1 MKRAF
6 ALLLLVALPAFAVP
20 ERWYEAYNRGVNA
33 VRSKNY
39 EAAAEALGRAVAEMP
54 AESAA
59 ARARN
64 EIFTYTP
71 HFWLGIVKF
80 NLGDIDGSLREW
92 KISEDQGVV
101 QNTPY
106 YAQLRDWVARAN
118 VEKQRRTEN
127 AAGDSKREANTAV
140 GKAVSAQMDAVAAG
154 ADRSDAYR
162 AAQRK
167 LQEALDTNA
176 KAGVDI
182 RSYKRAADLAS
193 QAREM
198 FVGAA
203 DEAKKQKAARPPAV
217 ARQVQPQPQPKP
229 VEIAVPFEPPP
240 APVPATVA
248 VVPAPQPP
256 PQPAPQ
262 PAPAV
267 ESEALVS
274 ARLAVQNYRRRLIDA
289 HLPTTEAQKL
299 DRQLAGKPDEK
310 TIARVAEQ
318 VALNE
323 KKLDKPKEV
332 EVTAARPPA
341 DPRSELEAAYRAF
354 AAGELA
360 ASDQLLSRLVGSDA
374 GAEAYLLRGCARY
387 TQAMLSRN
395 REALLAAAAAD
406 FRSALKLNR
415 ALRLDRRAFSPK
427 LVAYFDQVRSS
438 S

>member
-1 MKRAF
+1 MKRALL
-6 ALLLLVALPAFAVP
+6 LLLLVALPAFAAP
-20 ERWYEAYNRGVNA
+20 EKWYEAYNRGVNA

-71 HFWLGIVKF
+71 HFWLGIAKF
-80 NLGDIDGSLREW
+80 NLGDIDGALREW
-92 KISEDQGVV
+92 RISEEQGVV

-127 AAGDSKREANTAV
+127 AAGDSKREANAAV

-154 ADRSDAYR
+154 ADRSDGYR

-167 LQEALDTNA
+167 LKEALDTNA

-182 RSYKRAADLAS
+182 RSYKRAADLAT
-193 QAREM
+193 QARDL

-217 ARQVQPQPQPKP
+217 ARQVPPPQPQPKP

-240 APVPATVA
+240 QPAPVA
-248 VVPAPQPP
+248 VVPAPQP
-256 PQPAPQ
+256 APE
-262 PAPAV
+262 V

-289 HLPTTEAQKL
+289 GLPTAEAQKL

-310 TIARVAEQ
+310 TIARVVEQ
-318 VALNE
+318 VARKEEALN
-323 KKLDKPKEV
+323 KPKLV

-341 DPRSELEAAYRAF
+341 DPRAELEAAYRAF

-360 ASDQLLSRLVGSDA
+360 ASDQLLSRLVASDA
-374 GAEAYLLRGCARY
+374 KAEAYLLRGCARY

-395 REALLAAAAAD
+395 RDALLAAAAAD

-415 ALRLDRRAFSPK
+415 ALRLDRAAFSPK
-427 LVAYFDQVRSS
+427 LVAYFDGLR
-438 S
+438 

>member
-1 MKRAF
+1 MKRALVI
-6 ALLLLVALPAFAVP
+6 LLLLALPAFAAL

-33 VRSKNY
+33 VRAKNY

-54 AESAA
+54 SESAA

-71 HFWLGIVKF
+71 HFWLGIAKF
-80 NLGDIDGSLREW
+80 NLGDIDGALREW
-92 KISEDQGVV
+92 KISEEQGVV

-127 AAGDSKREANTAV
+127 AAGDSKREANAAV

-182 RSYKRAADLAS
+182 RSYKRAADLAT

-217 ARQVQPQPQPKP
+217 ARVQPQPQPKP
-229 VEIAVPFEPPP
+229 VEIPVPFEPPP
-240 APVPATVA
+240 APVPAPVA
-248 VVPAPQPP
+248 VAPVPQ

-262 PAPAV
+262 PAPVV

-289 HLPTTEAQKL
+289 HLPTAEAQKL
-299 DRQLAGKPDEK
+299 DRQLAGTPDEK
-310 TIARVAEQ
+310 TIARVVEQ
-318 VALNE
+318 VALKVKE
-323 KKLDKPKEV
+323 LDKPKEV

-341 DPRSELEAAYRAF
+341 DPRAELEAAYRAF

-395 REALLAAAAAD
+395 RDAMLAAAAAD

>member
-1 MKRAF
+1 MKPAL
-6 ALLLLVALPAFAVP
+6 ALLLLVALPAFAAP

-71 HFWLGIVKF
+71 HFWLGIAKF
-80 NLGDIDGSLREW
+80 NLGDVDGALREW
-92 KISEDQGVV
+92 RTSEEQGVV

-127 AAGDSKREANTAV
+127 AAGDSKREANAAV

-154 ADRSDAYR
+154 ADRTDAYR

-167 LQEALDTNA
+167 LQEALDTNG

-182 RSYKRAADLAS
+182 RSYKRAADLAV

-240 APVPATVA
+240 APVPVA
-248 VVPAPQPP
+248 AIAPPPQPQ

-262 PAPAV
+262 PAPVV

-274 ARLAVQNYRRRLIDA
+274 ARLAVQNYRRRLLDA
-289 HLPTTEAQKL
+289 HLPTAEAQKL

-318 VALNE
+318 VALKE
-323 KKLDKPKEV
+323 KELTKPKLV
-332 EVTAARPPA
+332 EVTAARPAANPRA
-341 DPRSELEAAYRAF
+341 DLEAAYRAF
-354 AAGELA
+354 AAGELTS
-360 ASDQLLSRLVGSDA
+360 SDQLLSRLLGSDA

-395 REALLAAAAAD
+395 RDALLAAAAAD

-415 ALRLDRRAFSPK
+415 ALRLDRAAFSPK
-427 LVAYFDQVRSS
+427 LVAYFDQVRRSS

>member
-1 MKRAF
+1 MKRAL
-6 ALLLLVALPAFAVP
+6 ALLLLVALPALAAP

-39 EAAAEALGRAVAEMP
+39 EAAAEALGRAAAEMP
-54 AESAA
+54 GESAA

-71 HFWLGIVKF
+71 HFWLGIAKF
-80 NLGDIDGSLREW
+80 NLGDIDGALREW
-92 KISEDQGVV
+92 RISEEQGVV

-127 AAGDSKREANTAV
+127 AAGDSKREANAAV

-154 ADRSDAYR
+154 ADRTDAYR

-167 LQEALDTNA
+167 LQEALDTNG

-182 RSYKRAADLAS
+182 RSYKRAADLAV

-240 APVPATVA
+240 APVPVA
-248 VVPAPQPP
+248 AIAPP
-256 PQPAPQ
+256 PQPQPRPAPQ
-262 PAPAV
+262 PAPVV

-274 ARLAVQNYRRRLIDA
+274 ARLAVQNYRRRLLDA
-289 HLPTTEAQKL
+289 HLPTAEAQKL

-318 VALNE
+318 VALKE
-323 KKLDKPKEV
+323 KELTKPKVV
-332 EVTAARPPA
+332 EVTATRPPA
-341 DPRSELEAAYRAF
+341 NPRADLEAAYRAF
-354 AAGELA
+354 AAGELTS
-360 ASDQLLSRLVGSDA
+360 SDQLLSRLVGSDA
-374 GAEAYLLRGCARY
+374 GAEAYLLRGCARF

-395 REALLAAAAAD
+395 RDALLAAAAAD

-415 ALRLDRRAFSPK
+415 ALRLDRAAFSPK
-427 LVAYFDQVRSS
+427 LVAYFDQVRRSS

>member
-1 MKRAF
+1 MKRALI
-6 ALLLLVALPAFAVP
+6 LLLLLALPAFAAP
-20 ERWYEAYNRGVNA
+20 EKWYEAYNRGVNA
-33 VRSKNY
+33 VRSKNF
-39 EAAAEALGRAVAEMP
+39 EAAAEALGRAITEMP
-54 AESAA
+54 AESGA

-71 HFWLGIVKF
+71 HFWLGIAKF
-80 NLGDIDGSLREW
+80 HLGDLDGALREW
-92 KISEDQGVV
+92 RISEEQGVV

-127 AAGDSKREANTAV
+127 AAGDSKREANAAV

-154 ADRSDAYR
+154 ADRTDAYR

-182 RSYKRAADLAS
+182 RSYKRAADLAA

-203 DEAKKQKAARPPAV
+203 DDAKRQKAARPPAV
-217 ARQVQPQPQPKP
+217 ARVQPQPQPKP
-229 VEIAVPFEPPP
+229 VEIPVPFEPPP
-240 APVPATVA
+240 APVPAPVA
-248 VVPAPQPP
+248 VVRAPQPQ

-262 PAPAV
+262 PAPVV

-289 HLPTTEAQKL
+289 HLPTAEAQKL

-310 TIARVAEQ
+310 TIARVTEQ
-318 VALNE
+318 VARKERELT
-323 KKLDKPKEV
+323 KPKLV

-341 DPRSELEAAYRAF
+341 DPRAELEAAYRAF

-360 ASDQLLSRLVGSDA
+360 ASEQLLSRLVGSNA

-395 REALLAAAAAD
+395 RDAMLDAAAAD

-415 ALRLDRRAFSPK
+415 ALRLDQAAFSPK
-427 LVAYFDQVRSS
+427 LVAYFDQVRRSS
-438 S
+438 

>member
-6 ALLLLVALPAFAVP
+6 ALLVFLALPALAAP

-39 EAAAEALGRAVAEMP
+39 EAAAEALGRAVGEMP

-71 HFWLGIVKF
+71 HFWLGIAKF
-80 NLGDIDGSLREW
+80 NLGDVDGALREW
-92 KISEDQGVV
+92 RISEEQGVV

-118 VEKQRRTEN
+118 VEKQRRTET
-127 AAGDSKREANTAV
+127 AAGDSKREANAAV

-154 ADRSDAYR
+154 ADRTDAYR

-182 RSYKRAADLAS
+182 RSYKRAADLAA

-203 DEAKKQKAARPPAV
+203 DDAKKQKAARPPAV
-217 ARQVQPQPQPKP
+217 ARQVPAP
-229 VEIAVPFEPPP
+229 VVQPP
-240 APVPATVA
+240 APVPAPVA
-248 VVPAPQPP
+248 VVIPVPVPEPP
-256 PQPAPQ
+256 PQPQ
-262 PAPAV
+262 PAPVV

-274 ARLAVQNYRRRLIDA
+274 ARLAVQSYRRRLVDA
-289 HLPTTEAQKL
+289 HLPTAEAEKL
-299 DRQLAGKPDEK
+299 DRQLAGKPNEK

-318 VALNE
+318 VARKERELT
-323 KKLDKPKEV
+323 KPKLV
-332 EVTAARPPA
+332 EVTAARPA
-341 DPRSELEAAYRAF
+341 ANPRAELEAAYRAF
-354 AAGELA
+354 AAGELT
-360 ASDQLLSRLVGSDA
+360 ASDHLLSRLIGSDA

-387 TQAMLSRN
+387 TQAMLSRG
-395 REALLAAAAAD
+395 ALDAARAD
-406 FRSALKLNR
+406 FRAALKLNR
-415 ALRLDRRAFSPK
+415 ALRLDRAAFSPK

>member
-1 MKRAF
+1 MKRAL
-6 ALLLLVALPAFAVP
+6 ALLLLVALPALAAP

-71 HFWLGIVKF
+71 HFWLGIAKF

-92 KISEDQGVV
+92 KISEEQGVV

-127 AAGDSKREANTAV
+127 AAGDSKREANAAV

-182 RSYKRAADLAS
+182 RSYKRAADLAAE
-193 QAREM
+193 AREM

-203 DEAKKQKAARPPAV
+203 DNAKKQKAARPPAV
-217 ARQVQPQPQPKP
+217 ARVQPQPQPKP
-229 VEIAVPFEPPP
+229 VEIPVPFEPPP
-240 APVPATVA
+240 APVPVA
-248 VVPAPQPP
+248 VVPTPQ

-262 PAPAV
+262 PAPVV

-289 HLPTTEAQKL
+289 HLPTAEAQKL

-310 TIARVAEQ
+310 TIVRVAEQ
-318 VALNE
+318 VALKE
-323 KKLDKPKEV
+323 QELSKPKLV

-341 DPRSELEAAYRAF
+341 DPRAELETAYRAF
-354 AAGELA
+354 AAGELT
-360 ASDQLLSRLVGSDA
+360 ASDQLLSRLVDSNA

-395 REALLAAAAAD
+395 RDALLAAAAAD

-415 ALRLDRRAFSPK
+415 ALRLDRAAFSPK
-427 LVAYFDQVRSS
+427 LVAYFDQVRRDS
-438 S
+438 